1 MTLSF
6 ALFGCGV
13 MGQRHIK
20 GMAKLRQAGCM
31 RFSLEGVCDLIP
43 SSAERAA
50 DLAEALLGKRPRVF
64 ASFAEMRAAIPLDG
78 ISITTMPDAHVDLG
92 VEALQAGVHVMVEK
106 PIALTV
112 RQGRRLVDAAR
123 QAGRKLAVA
132 ENYRRDPINRLAK
145 ALIDAGAIGR
155 PFLAVQA
162 SSGSGEFVII
172 TPWRHL
178 RRKCGIVVDMGVHY
192 TDLLEYFLGPIEV
205 VLGMNAIVDAERK
218 GADGA
223 RYPADAEDLSVG
235 AVRFKSGA
243 LGNWMLSMAGRGASH
258 FHRAVYGDGG
268 SLVIPMDRTGQ
279 PLQLTVRRDGKDI
292 PVSES
297 EQLALVPDF
306 ALDSTTAA
314 LFGSERLSS
323 YHMEFA
329 EIDAN
334 LIAIEYDDFAGAIL
348 EDRPPEVDGMGGLRS
363 LALVYGFLEA
373 ERLGR
378 PVTAE
383 SLLSGEVSPYQD
395 ELEGVAADQTS
406 K

>member
-6 ALFGCGV
+6 GLFGCGV

-20 GMAKLRQAGCM
+20 GMAKLRQAGRM

-64 ASFAEMRAAIPLDG
+64 ASFAEMRTAIPLDG
-78 ISITTMPDAHVDLG
+78 ISITTQPDAHLDLG
-92 VEALQAGVHVMVEK
+92 LEALQAGVNVMVEK
-106 PIALTV
+106 PIALTA
-112 RQGRRLVDAAR
+112 RQGKRLFAAAR
-123 QAGRKLAVA
+123 ETGCKLAVA

-162 SSGSGEFVII
+162 SSNSGEFVII

-178 RRKCGIVVDMGVHY
+178 RRKCGIVIDMGVHY
-192 TDLLEYFLGPIEV
+192 TDILEYLLGPIEV
-205 VLGMNAIVDAERK
+205 VVGMNAVVDTRRR
-218 GADGA
+218 GADGVLH
-223 RYPADAEDLSVG
+223 PADAEDLSVG
-235 AVRFKSGA
+235 VVRFKSGA
-243 LGNWMLSMAGRGASH
+243 LGNWMLSMAGRGAGY

-268 SLVIPMDRTGQ
+268 SLIIPMDRTGH

-292 PVSES
+292 LLSEA

-306 ALDSTTAA
+306 ALDPTTAA
-314 LFGSERLSS
+314 LFGGERLSS
-323 YHMEFA
+323 YCMEFA
-329 EIDAN
+329 DIDAN
-334 LIAIEYDDFAGAIL
+334 LIAVEYDDFAGAIL
-348 EDRPPEVDGMGGLRS
+348 EDRPPEVSGEDGLRS

-383 SLLSGEVSPYQD
+383 ALLSGEISAYQD
-395 ELEGVAADQTS
+395 ELEGIATDQP
-406 K
+406 

>member
-6 ALFGCGV
+6 GLFGCGA

-20 GMAKLRQAGCM
+20 GMAKLHQAGRM
-31 RFSLEGVCDLIP
+31 RFALEGVCDLIR

-50 DLAEALLGKRPRVF
+50 DLAESLLGKRPRVF
-64 ASFAEMRAAIPLDG
+64 ASLAEMRAAIPLDA

-92 VEALQAGVHVMVEK
+92 VAALQAGVHVMVEK

-112 RQGRRLVDAAR
+112 RQGQRLIAAAR
-123 QAGRKLAVA
+123 ATGCKLAVA

-162 SSGSGEFVII
+162 SSGSGEFVVI

-192 TDLLEYFLGPIEV
+192 TDILEYLLGPIEAV
-205 VLGMNAIVDAERK
+205 VGMNAVVDSQRK

-223 RYPADAEDLSVG
+223 LHLADAEDLSVG
-235 AVRFKSGA
+235 VVRFKSGA
-243 LGNWMLSMAGRGASH
+243 LGSWLLSMAGRGAGY

-268 SLVIPMDRTGQ
+268 SLMIPMDRTGQ

-292 PVSES
+292 PLSEA

-306 ALDSTTAA
+306 ALDPTTAA
-314 LFGSERLSS
+314 LFGGERLSS
-323 YHMEFA
+323 YAMDFA
-329 EIDAN
+329 DIDAN

-348 EDRPPEVDGMGGLRS
+348 DDRSPEVGGEDGLRS

-373 ERLGR
+373 DRLGC
-378 PVTAE
+378 PVTTQA
-383 SLLSGEVSPYQD
+383 LLSGAASAYQD
-395 ELEGVAADQTS
+395 ELAPHDA
-406 K
+406 

>member
-6 ALFGCGV
+6 GLFGCGV

-20 GMAKLRQAGCM
+20 GMAKLRQAGRM

-50 DLAEALLGKRPRVF
+50 DLAEALLGKRPRIF
-64 ASFAEMRAAIPLDG
+64 ASLAEMRAAIPLDG

-92 VEALQAGVHVMVEK
+92 VEALHAGAHMMVEK

-112 RQGRRLVDAAR
+112 RQGKRLVAAA
-123 QAGRKLAVA
+123 QEAGRKLAVA

-145 ALIDAGAIGR
+145 ALIAAGAIGR

-178 RRKCGIVVDMGVHY
+178 RRKCGILVDMGVHY
-192 TDLLEYFLGPIEV
+192 TDILEYLLGPIEAV
-205 VLGMNAIVDAERK
+205 IGMNAVVDTYRR

-235 AVRFKSGA
+235 AVRFRSGA
-243 LGNWMLSMAGRGASH
+243 LGNWMLSMAGRGASY

-279 PLQLTVRRDGKDI
+279 PLQLTARRDGKD
-292 PVSES
+292 VALNED

-314 LFGSERLSS
+314 LFGGDRLSS
-323 YHMEFA
+323 YRMDFA
-329 EIDAN
+329 DIDAN
-334 LIAIEYDDFAGAIL
+334 LIAIEYDDFVDAIL
-348 EDRPPEVDGMGGLRS
+348 DDRAPEVSGEDGLRS

-378 PVTAE
+378 PVSAE
-383 SLLSGEVSPYQD
+383 ALLSGDAAQYQD
-395 ELEGVAADQTS
+395 ELEHIAANQP
-406 K
+406 